1 MAIDSAS
8 ELSALESKLASI
20 EAVLDPDSIRK
31 EADEL
36 RERSADPALWEDQ
49 EQAQAVTRRLSYL
62 DGELSRLASLHRRL
76 EDTAVMFE
84 LAESESDEPTLQ
96 EALRD
101 LAAIRKEMDH
111 ENQNPQYMVSSASVV
126 PNATDILKI

>member
-101 LAAIRKEMDH
+101 L
-111 ENQNPQYMVSSASVV
+111 PPSARRWTCWRSG
-126 PNATDILKI
+126 PC